1 MKTIKELREKYDG
14 GILSKTEI
22 FLSGVVLLG
31 VGLILGMI
39 FTQKGNRIYGSYNG
53 NNNGN
58 QSGSLIK

>member
-1 MKTIKELREKYDG
+1 MNTIKELREKFDG

-22 FLSGVVLLG
+22 LLSGVVLLG

-39 FTQKGNRIYGSYNG
+39 FSPKGNRIYGSYNG